1 MRTKLSGAWRA
12 ATLGLVALV
21 ALVNL
26 IFTAQTTPPPAVASP
41 AGPSD
46 PTLRQERRFARI
58 RAAIRDRGLKGTL
71 GYVGNVPPSQLRA
84 DAGAVEAY
92 YRAQFALAPVV
103 LDPAAE
109 REEWMVADL
118 TPANPGWKA
127 PRGWRVE
134 QDFGD
139 GVKLLRKEAP

>member
-1 MRTKLSGAWRA
+1 M
-12 ATLGLVALV
+12 ALF
-21 ALVNL
+21 NL
-26 IFTAQTTPPPAVASP
+26 FFTAQTTPPPEVASP

-46 PTLRQERRFARI
+46 PTLRQERRFAGI
-58 RAAIRDRGLKGTL
+58 RAAIRDRGLKGTI
-71 GYVGNVPPSQLRA
+71 GYVGSVPPSQLLA

-109 REEWMVADL
+109 REDWIVADF
-118 TPANPGWKA
+118 TRAIPAWKM

-134 QDFGD
+134 QDFGA